1 MNGGLDD
8 EIKCAQNRKLIVCRR
23 VDGGAVGRG
32 RRRDEERM
40 RWTSGTEGET
50 GARGERGEVPG
61 MVPGWQGM
69 MEPGGRGVVESKAD
83 LVASSCTFRAPK

>member
-1 MNGGLDD
+1 MNGGLGD

-32 RRRDEERM
+32 